1 MEGIKEGGREGRK
14 ERKDG
19 GGGKGGG
26 GFLTLGGGWKN
37 LQIFPASSKF
47 ALIIAS
53 PSLLLRP
60 KFRDILMCLLSV
72 ISHFQSIRGPETP
85 TVKTLP
91 EPKFISPLLIS
102 SLLQATTIFSGLE
115 AFCGL
120 VIGQSLL
127 PLLHSSLRQQ
137 PMQIVSC
144 HSSAHKLA
152 MTPHFHQ
159 S

>member
-1 MEGIKEGGREGRK
+1 MGE
-14 ERKDG
+14 
-19 GGGKGGG
+19 GGKGGG

-72 ISHFQSIRGPETP
+72 TSHFQSIRGPETP

-102 SLLQATTIFSGLE
+102 SLLQATVFSGLE

-120 VIGQSLL
+120 VIGHSLL

-137 PMQIVSC
+137 PVQIVSR